1 MTRLPSAFVTA
12 SVVASG
18 LLAATAAHAQ
28 APAAGSGTPT
38 EIVSTTKP
46 AAVDTK
52 TAIQGWNPFLA
63 LTASLNLVDNE
74 SVIGQPDGTAMT
86 IAGGVT
92 GGADWIHDRHQLT
105 FNGLINEGFARTPVI
120 NEFVKI
126 NDVAKVDGMYNYFVT
141 PDFGGFARLSLA
153 TSLFKSED
161 VVAVPS
167 TFIDVTHASATV
179 APVTLATN
187 TQVFHLADALQPFT
201 MTESAGAFLDP
212 VNKPEFGLSFRLG
225 IGGRSTFAS
234 GSYAIHANPMDT
246 TAIEL
251 LELSDVEQLG
261 IEGFVGV
268 SGKLQEK
275 GPFTYRAG
283 VAVLLPFVNNDSYNR
298 SATELTRV
306 AGTANLTYALSK
318 WLSAVYNLS
327 VIRDPELFPAGKDQ
341 VQVQNTFLLTF
352 QFGLIAKKE
361 GPKPKTKEQLALE
374 AAQAAASKSAAEEA
388 VLREQVL
395 ELQSQL
401 PCPAAVPGGPP
412 PTVTPP
418 ATPAPVPN
426 ATP

>member
-1 MTRLPSAFVTA
+1 MTRLAFALIVTS
-12 SVVASG
+12 SV
-18 LLAATAAHAQ
+18 LAANSAHAQ

-52 TAIQGWNPFLA
+52 TAIQGWNPFLT

-92 GGADWIHDRHQLT
+92 GGADWIHDRHQLLLT
-105 FNGLINEGFARTPVI
+105 GLINEGFARTPVI
-120 NEFVKI
+120 DEFIKI
-126 NDVAKVDGMYNYFVT
+126 NDVAKVDGLYNYFVT
-141 PDFGGFARLSLA
+141 PNFGGYGRLSLQTA
-153 TSLFKSED
+153 LFKSED
-161 VVAVPS
+161 VVATPS

-179 APVTLATN
+179 LPTVLATDAHI
-187 TQVFHLADALQPFT
+187 FHLADAWQPFT

-212 VNKPEFGLSFRLG
+212 VTKPEFALSFRLG

-234 GSYAIHANPMDT
+234 GSYAIHANAADT
-246 TAIEL
+246 MNIEL

-261 IEGFVGV
+261 IEAFVGV
-268 SGKLQEK
+268 NGKLQEK

-283 VAVLLPFVNNDSYNR
+283 VAVLFPFVNNDSYDR
-298 SATELTRV
+298 STIELTRI

-327 VIRDPELFPAGKDQ
+327 IIRDPELFPAGKDQ
-341 VQVQNTFLLTF
+341 VQIQNTFLLTF
-352 QFGLIAKKE
+352 QFGLVAKKE

-374 AAQAAASKSAAEEA
+374 AAQAAAAKSAAEEA

-395 ELQSQL
+395 QLQSQL

-412 PTVTPP
+412 TPVPP
-418 ATPAPVPN
+418 APPAPAPP
-426 ATP
+426 APTP